1 MLQFVLAVVRSGY
14 RSRSFYGVLV
24 LGVLLVAVA
33 YLAASFSPRQPQTVA
48 LDVGLSGIRFSLV
61 LFALFWVQ
69 DFLTKEVER
78 KTVLFSLTYPV
89 SRSTYLAGRL
99 LGICVLLIGAALL
112 LALLLLVAV
121 LFAGKGFEQEFPPA
135 LGVAYWTTIGGLV
148 LGVAVV
154 AAFGVFVAALSTV
167 PLLPFAV
174 GTAFAIAAQSLGPV
188 AEYLAAGADG
198 QETLVARYRP
208 LVESIRWILPDLSR
222 LDWRAW
228 PMYGAAP
235 EFREIAGS
243 MVMALAYI
251 AVLYL
256 AARMLFRRREF
267 S

>member
-1 MLQFVLAVVRSGY
+1 
-14 RSRSFYGVLV
+14 
-24 LGVLLVAVA
+24 
-33 YLAASFSPRQPQTVA
+33 VA

-89 SRSTYLAGRL
+89 SRGTYLAGRL
-99 LGICVLLIGAALL
+99 LGIFVLLIGAALL
-112 LALLLLVAV
+112 LALMLLVAV
-121 LFAGKGFEQEFPPA
+121 LAAGKGFEQEFSPA
-135 LGVAYWTTIGGLV
+135 LGVAYWMTIAGLLV
-148 LGVAVV
+148 SVAVV
-154 AAFGVFVAALSTV
+154 AAFGLFVSALSTV

-174 GTAFAIAAQSLGPV
+174 GTAFAIAGQSLGPV
-188 AEYLAAGADG
+188 AEYLAGGADG
-198 QETLVARYRP
+198 QDALVARYRP

-222 LDWRAW
+222 LDWRNW

-243 MVMALAYI
+243 LTMALAYV
-251 AVLYL
+251 AVMYL
-256 AARMLFRRREF
+256 AAHMLFRRREF